1 MSRKTWENEK
11 SSSETLNLY
20 IIQYRRQKRRKY
32 AVMEDMNMSF
42 LDGTTVH
49 AIFNPTAVE
58 LVKED
63 DQRQDSHS

>member
-1 MSRKTWENEK
+1 
-11 SSSETLNLY
+11 
-20 IIQYRRQKRRKY
+20 
-32 AVMEDMNMSF
+32 MEDTNMSF